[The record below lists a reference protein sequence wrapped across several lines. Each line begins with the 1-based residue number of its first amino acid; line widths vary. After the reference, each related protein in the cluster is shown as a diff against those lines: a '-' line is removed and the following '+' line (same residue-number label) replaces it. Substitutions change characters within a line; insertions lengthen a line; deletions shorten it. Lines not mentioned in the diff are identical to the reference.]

1 MLKRSY
7 IASGRALRLCPLLLL
22 LLASGCIRFRNHA
35 AHKTLDPLPATFANE
50 VAYEKSQCSLIEER
64 VLQSNDRFK
73 ILRESFQVPFAGTNK
88 ALELDCYLPHGRTN
102 LPVVMLLPISGG
114 GYFLERHFAE
124 YFVKHDFAAIIV
136 RREKGP
142 KNLDDPD
149 PNLINVYLRQ
159 SAIDNRRVVD
169 WIETRPEFDAK
180 KIAVMG
186 TSMGGI
192 KGAVFVAVEPRV
204 RAAALGL
211 AGGDLP
217 YIMTYSTERGMARR
231 RKAYLEKHQMSEEEF
246 RKILE
251 GAVVWDPKKLAP
263 FVDSNKVLLIL
274 GACDTTVPFKKGDEL
289 RRALGKPETVIV
301 MSGHYSALLYLLYI
315 QKSAL
320 DFFHKRFA
328 KP

>member
-1 MLKRSY
+1 MSRIDL
-7 IASGRALRLCPLLLL
+7 IRALRLSPLLLL
-22 LLASGCIRFRNHA
+22 LVTGGCVRFHHHASHKSVEPLAA
-35 AHKTLDPLPATFANE
+35 AFATE
-50 VAYEKSQCSLIEER
+50 IAYEKSQCSLTEER

-73 ILRESFQVPFAGTNK
+73 ILRISFQVPFAETNK
-88 ALELDCYLPHGRTN
+88 TLELDCYIPAGRTN

-136 RREKGP
+136 HREKGP
-142 KNLDDPD
+142 KNLDNPD

-159 SAIDNRRVVD
+159 SVIDNSRVVD
-169 WIETRPEFDAK
+169 WIETRPEFDPK

-192 KGAVFVAVEPRV
+192 KGSLFVAVEPRI

-217 YIMTYSTERGMARR
+217 YVMTYSTERGIARR
-231 RKAYLEKHQMSEEEF
+231 RKAYLEKHQMTEQEF

-251 GAVVWDPKKLAP
+251 EAVVWDPKKLAQ
-263 FVDSNKVLLIL
+263 FVDPNKVLLIL
-274 GACDTTVPFKKGDEL
+274 GACDTAVPFKKGDEL
-289 RRALGKPETVIV
+289 RRAMGKPETVIV
-301 MSGHYSALLYLLYI
+301 MSGHYSALFYILYI
-315 QKSAL
+315 QHSAL
-320 DFFHKRFA
+320 EFFHRRFA
-328 KP
+328 H

>member
-1 MLKRSY
+1 MLKKSY
-7 IASGRALRLCPLLLL
+7 IALARALRLFPLLLL
-22 LLASGCIRFRNHA
+22 LLGSGCVRFHHHA
-35 AHKTLDPLPATFANE
+35 SHKPLELLGPDFAKD

-64 VLQSNDRFK
+64 VLESNDRFK

-88 ALELDCYLPHGRTN
+88 NLELDCYMPQGRTN
-102 LPVVMLLPISGG
+102 MPVVMLLPISGG

-142 KNLDDPD
+142 KNLDNPD

-159 SAIDNRRVVD
+159 SVIDNSRVVD
-169 WIETRPEFDAK
+169 WIETRPEFDPK

-192 KGAVFVAVEPRV
+192 KGSLFVAVEPRI

-217 YIMTYSTERGMARR
+217 YVMTYSTERGIAMR
-231 RKAYLEKHQMSEEEF
+231 RKAYLEKHQMTEQEF
-246 RKILE
+246 RKIIE
-251 GAVVWDPKKLAP
+251 QAVVWDPKKLAR
-263 FVDSNKVLLIL
+263 FVDPKKVLLIL
-274 GACDTTVPFKKGDEL
+274 GACDTAVPFKKGDEL
-289 RRALGKPETVIV
+289 RRAMGKPETVIV
-301 MSGHYSALLYLLYI
+301 MSGHYSALFYILYI
-315 QKSAL
+315 QHSAL
-320 DFFHKRFA
+320 EFFHRRF
-328 KP
+328 K